1 MKIPTK
7 NWMSIADWAAL
18 NGWPQGRVAHAA
30 FGHNEIEW
38 TASGFVRHVPDTR
51 QPPKYVKISKSD
63 NP

>member
-1 MKIPTK
+1 MKLPRK
-7 NWMSIADWAAL
+7 DWQPVAEWAAI
-18 NGWPQGRVAHAA
+18 NGWTLEKVNDVA
-30 FGHNEIEW
+30 FSNNEIEW